1 MGITNQDEY
10 VRTDSD
16 ASHMFTTR
24 LEGGGSLGG
33 GTKQST
39 VAAMNKYLL
48 DKVARE
54 NPEAG
59 AGMMDPNSVTK
70 E

>member
-1 MGITNQDEY
+1 
-10 VRTDSD
+10 
-16 ASHMFTTR
+16 
-24 LEGGGSLGG
+24 
-33 GTKQST
+33 
-39 VAAMNKYLL
+39 MNKYLL

-59 AGMMDPNSVTK
+59 AGLMDPNSVTK